1 MIETIENAFQGGVV
15 GVCTLIALATALKKR
30 DRSWAMLFF
39 FYADYLFGN
48 LFWQICLLYFGKTPR
63 ITIVSDLSW
72 YAAFL
77 FLYLLMK
84 MEGDKLERRTVGIGK
99 IAPYAAF
106 LFSFGM
112 AVFFMQ
118 IGGYVSNLIY
128 AVFAGLMIY
137 QALNGLFLSENIRQ
151 KRRLSFLCTVAL
163 LFMIF
168 EYGSSVAS
176 CFWNSP
182 VAKNLYYV
190 SDLLMTLTFPLFML
204 ALKREVES

>member
-1 MIETIENAFQGGVV
+1 
-15 GVCTLIALATALKKR
+15 
-30 DRSWAMLFF
+30 
-39 FYADYLFGN
+39 
-48 LFWQICLLYFGKTPR
+48 
-63 ITIVSDLSW
+63 
-72 YAAFL
+72 
-77 FLYLLMK
+77 
-84 MEGDKLERRTVGIGK
+84 
-99 IAPYAAF
+99 
-106 LFSFGM
+106 M